1 MAFYRKKIFLQL
13 LHNIGKIVANIFGNK
28 LRIDKSNM
36 G

>member
-1 MAFYRKKIFLQL
+1 LQL